1 MSREECVQFLLESK
15 TSFNDPFFSDR
26 FLLHFIYF
34 SREND
39 ARYDSFDSPSPWS
52 YSWKDFSLS
61 SCFHFLPARR
71 LFLTNFPPRVRSI
84 KQWSYFF
91 PFDLLSIRRRE
102 LKLNIFS
109 ILLLLPQINSIFL
122 FLFVRFFRFIFRKST
137 RNLSQFKMKRNRVW
151 VSPRRSHFSF
161 KESPF
166 LLLRSL
172 VFLSSSLRRDPPKL
186 VAVSLSGVG
195 RAGWGGGG
203 GKDDELAEPQGRYS
217 LALLF
222 SMQGDQKRVV
232 EAETKALW
240 FETITSGEGGMLHL
254 RFEKWMEMERSN
266 LFWKDTLLKYVLN
279 FFK

>member
-26 FLLHFIYF
+26 FLRHFIYL

-84 KQWSYFF
+84 KQWFEILFF
-91 PFDLLSIRRRE
+91 PLFFLLSIRRRE

-109 ILLLLPQINSIFL
+109 ILLFLPQINSIFL

-172 VFLSSSLRRDPPKL
+172 IFLSSSLRRDPPKL
-186 VAVSLSGVG
+186 VGGRKGRMGRRRRKGWRVSRASRAVLVSLTVLHAGGSKESSGG
-195 RAGWGGGG
+195 RDEGSLIR
-203 GKDDELAEPQGRYS
+203 DDHLG
-217 LALLF
+217 
-222 SMQGDQKRVV
+222 
-232 EAETKALW
+232 
-240 FETITSGEGGMLHL
+240 GGMLHL

>member
-26 FLLHFIYF
+26 FLRHFIYF

-102 LKLNIFS
+102 LKLNI
-109 ILLLLPQINSIFL
+109 LY
-122 FLFVRFFRFIFRKST
+122 FFY
-137 RNLSQFKMKRNRVW
+137 
-151 VSPRRSHFSF
+151 SP
-161 KESPF
+161 
-166 LLLRSL
+166 
-172 VFLSSSLRRDPPKL
+172 SSSRLTLFFYFYSFDFSDSFFENPREIYLNLKWSEIEYGFRRD
-186 VAVSLSGVG
+186 
-195 RAGWGGGG
+195 
-203 GKDDELAEPQGRYS
+203 
-217 LALLF
+217 ALISRSKNLPF
-222 SMQGDQKRVV
+222 S
-232 EAETKALW
+232 
-240 FETITSGEGGMLHL
+240 S
-254 RFEKWMEMERSN
+254 
-266 LFWKDTLLKYVLN
+266 
-279 FFK
+279 

>member
-1 MSREECVQFLLESK
+1 MRSIFARIQTILQRSI
-15 TSFNDPFFSDR
+15 FFRS
-26 FLLHFIYF
+26 I
-34 SREND
+34 
-39 ARYDSFDSPSPWS
+39 SPSFHLFIT
-52 YSWKDFSLS
+52 WKWCSLRQFRFSISMKL
-61 SCFHFLPARR
+61 FVERFFFVFLFP
-71 LFLTNFPPRVRSI
+71 FPPRSSPIFNQFPAARAIDKTVI
-84 KQWSYFF
+84 LFF
-91 PFDLLSIRRRE
+91 PFRSPLSFESRGNS

-122 FLFVRFFRFIFRKST
+122 FIFVRFFRFIFRKST

-172 VFLSSSLRRDPPKL
+172 IFLSSSLRRDPPKL

-222 SMQGDQKRVV
+222 SMQGDQRRVV

-240 FETITSGEGGMLHL
+240 FETITSGGDASPAL
-254 RFEKWMEMERSN
+254 RKVDGNGTIESF
-266 LFWKDTLLKYVLN
+266 LKRYSS
-279 FFK
+279 